1 MPTTTFFR
9 LPQEKRDRLLLAAEE
24 EFTRVNFSDASIN
37 RIVQGAHIPRGSFY
51 QYFNDKED
59 IFFFLLDSMRDS
71 YILTLDAALTQ
82 ANGNVF
88 EMPLRMFD
96 LLIAASGLPVPELE
110 PCVKILKLNQSM
122 DVQSLLSGK
131 AEQILPQLLAKVD
144 RTLLR
149 RQDDAFVFNIFHLL
163 IFALVTAM
171 LETLWDPEKREEQ
184 RTMLE
189 DRIAII
195 RFGSANGDAAG
206 EDHV

>member
-195 RFGSANGDAAG
+195 RFGGANGDAAG